1 MARIMHLQLYM
12 KADKKGVIT
21 MKRFLAAAML
31 ALAVAF
37 TGVGA
42 FAATQQ
48 QVTKQVA
55 AASELKGQITRIEG
69 HTLTI
74 KDAAGKNHH
83 VKATTTEMTG
93 LKAGDRVDVMVEHGK
108 AMSIQKT
115 AYTAPAPAAPKR

>member
-1 MARIMHLQLYM
+1 
-12 KADKKGVIT
+12 

-42 FAATQQ
+42 FAATQ

-108 AMSIQKT
+108 AMSIQKMG
-115 AYTAPAPAAPKR
+115 YTAPAPAAPKR